1 MKERIKGRLKLPSQG
16 VDIPFTILT
25 EASTP
30 RFMYGLIAND
40 ARVQTFDT
48 NAGWVFEPDAPP
60 LPTTTGYY
68 TTKSNLTDGGRLK
81 EQLNLYR
88 RDGRGFWYL
97 GGVII
102 NRDQMK
108 QRHAYDP
115 FVLVTVN
122 KA

>member
-68 TTKSNLTDGGRLK
+68 TRKSNLTEGGRLR
-81 EQLNLYR
+81 LTANLYR
-88 RDGRGFWYL
+88 LEGGLWHL
-97 GGVII
+97 GGGQIPKDEMRV
-102 NRDQMK
+102 
-108 QRHAYDP
+108 RHAFDP
-115 FVLVTVN
+115 LVLLTVN